1 MRKVLI
7 HEGIFTTIS
16 GTDQHAASERIRLE
30 ADPASPR
37 SVNIR
42 GAWGLATTAL

>member
-16 GTDQHAASERIRLE
+16 GTDQHAASET
-30 ADPASPR
+30 D
-37 SVNIR
+37 R
-42 GAWGLATTAL
+42 GF